1 MENDSKRTSVSG
13 AITMALAN
21 AGYTL
26 EGTEV
31 ELVLNPLRLAFET
44 KNLKILEPAL
54 DCLHVCG
61 YFFSYSISFILFSTS
76 RFASREVQIHL
87 EACYLYSK
95 RTSLFS
101 GISISL

>member
-44 KNLKILEPAL
+44 KN
-54 DCLHVCG
+54 
-61 YFFSYSISFILFSTS
+61 
-76 RFASREVQIHL
+76 
-87 EACYLYSK
+87 
-95 RTSLFS
+95 
-101 GISISL
+101 